1 MVSSRRRL
9 IWTCGRWNAPI
20 RPWIPSEFV
29 KCSHCEHIGGAMH
42 RTVRALSRGLVL
54 IGELNASGPS
64 NVVQLAKRTGLNR
77 TTCYRLLD
85 TLREDG
91 YVTFDQTNA
100 VFGLTPQVRSLSEG
114 VSSRDL
120 SSQAALPAMF
130 NLLDQVSWPSDFGVF
145 ELGSMLIRE
154 STHPFS
160 PFSVHRSMVG
170 RRRSLVRSALGRAVL
185 AASPPA
191 LRREM
196 LEITASLVDE
206 DSALAKDRHFIEDIV
221 SQTKKDGYASSVGGS
236 EAGISAIALPTR
248 GAGPV
253 LGSLNLIF
261 FSTSMTPEVAARR
274 YLTNM
279 KQAVQEIER
288 RWSAAN
294 KARGKIA

>member
-1 MVSSRRRL
+1 MFALR
-9 IWTCGRWNAPI
+9 T
-20 RPWIPSEFV
+20 RP
-29 KCSHCEHIGGAMH
+29 GLAMH
-42 RTVRALSRGLVL
+42 RNVRALSRGLVL

-85 TLREDG
+85 TLREGG
-91 YVTFDQTNA
+91 YVTFDETNA
-100 VFGLTPQVRSLSEG
+100 IYGLTPQVRTLSEG

-130 NLLDQVSWPSDFGVF
+130 SLLDEVSWPSDFGTF

-196 LEITASLVDE
+196 LEMTASLVDE

-221 SQTKKDGYASSVGGS
+221 SHTKKDGYASSVGGS
-236 EAGISAIALPTR
+236 EAGISAIALPIR

-261 FSTSMTPEVAARR
+261 FSTSMTPELAARR
-274 YLTNM
+274 YLPDM

-294 KARGKIA
+294 TARGKIT

>member
-1 MVSSRRRL
+1 
-9 IWTCGRWNAPI
+9 
-20 RPWIPSEFV
+20 
-29 KCSHCEHIGGAMH
+29 MH
-42 RTVRALSRGLVL
+42 RNVRALSRGLEL

-91 YVTFDQTNA
+91 YVTFDETNA
-100 VFGLTPQVRSLSEG
+100 LFGLTPRVRTLSEG

-130 NLLDQVSWPSDFGVF
+130 SLLDQVSWPSDFGVF
-145 ELGSMLIRE
+145 ELGSVLIRE

-170 RRRSLVRSALGRAVL
+170 RRRSLLNSALGRAILV
-185 AASPPA
+185 ASSPA

-196 LEITASLVDE
+196 LEMTASLVE
-206 DSALAKDRHFIEDIV
+206 EEALLAKDSRFVEGII
-221 SQTKKDGYASSVGGS
+221 SQTKRDGYSSSVGGT
-236 EAGISAIALPTR
+236 EAGISAIALPIK
-248 GAGPV
+248 GGGPV

-261 FSTSMTPEVAARR
+261 FSTSMTPEVAAGR
-274 YLTNM
+274 YLPNM
-279 KQAVQEIER
+279 KQAVLEIER

-294 KARGKIA
+294 KTRGSVL

>member
-1 MVSSRRRL
+1 
-9 IWTCGRWNAPI
+9 
-20 RPWIPSEFV
+20 
-29 KCSHCEHIGGAMH
+29 MH
-42 RTVRALSRGLVL
+42 RSVRALSRGLAL

-64 NVVQLAKRTGLNR
+64 NVVHLAKKTGLNR

-85 TLREDG
+85 TLRDDG
-91 YVTFDQTNA
+91 YVTFDETNA
-100 VFGLTPQVRSLSEG
+100 LFGLTPHVRTLSEG

-130 NLLDQVSWPSDFGVF
+130 SLLDQVSWPSDFGVF

-170 RRRSLVRSALGRAVL
+170 RRRSLIRSALGRAVL

-196 LEITASLVDE
+196 LEMTASLVEE
-206 DSALAKDRHFIEDIV
+206 DAALAKDRRFVEGII

-236 EAGISAIALPTR
+236 EEGISAIALPIE
-248 GAGPV
+248 GSGPL

-261 FSTSMTPEVAARR
+261 FTSSMTPEVAAHR
-274 YLTNM
+274 YLTSM
-279 KQAVQEIER
+279 KQAVRDIGN

-294 KARGKIA
+294 KARGKLP

>member
-1 MVSSRRRL
+1 V
-9 IWTCGRWNAPI
+9 
-20 RPWIPSEFV
+20 
-29 KCSHCEHIGGAMH
+29 H
-42 RTVRALSRGLVL
+42 RNVRALSRGLVL

-64 NVVQLAKRTGLNR
+64 NAVQLAKRTGINR

-91 YVTFDQTNA
+91 YVTFDETKA
-100 VFGLTPQVRSLSEG
+100 LFGLTPRVRTLSEG

-130 NLLDQVSWPSDFGVF
+130 NLLDEVSWPSDFGVF
-145 ELGSMLIRE
+145 ELGSVLIRE

-170 RRRSLVRSALGRAVL
+170 RRRSLLRSALGKAIL
-185 AASPPA
+185 AASSPA

-196 LEITASLVDE
+196 LEMTTSLVEE
-206 DSALAKDRHFIEDIV
+206 DRLLAKERRFVEGII
-221 SQTKKDGYASSVGGS
+221 SQTKNDGYASSVGGS
-236 EAGISAIALPTR
+236 EDGISAIALPIQ
-248 GAGPV
+248 GGGPV

-261 FSTSMTPEVAARR
+261 FSTSMTPAVAARR
-274 YLTNM
+274 YLVNM
-279 KQAVQEIER
+279 KEAVREIEH

-294 KARGKIA
+294 KARGKST

>member
-1 MVSSRRRL
+1 
-9 IWTCGRWNAPI
+9 
-20 RPWIPSEFV
+20 
-29 KCSHCEHIGGAMH
+29 MH
-42 RTVRALSRGLVL
+42 RNVRALSRGLAL

-91 YVTFDQTNA
+91 YVIFDETNA
-100 VFGLTPQVRSLSEG
+100 LIGLTPQVRTLCEG

-130 NLLDQVSWPSDFGVF
+130 GLLDQVSWPSDF
-145 ELGSMLIRE
+145 ELGSVLIRE

-170 RRRSLVRSALGRAVL
+170 RRRSLVRSALGKAIL

-196 LEITASLVDE
+196 LDLTASLVEE
-206 DSALAKDRHFIEDIV
+206 DAGLAKDRRFIEDILL
-221 SQTKKDGYASSVGGS
+221 QTKKDGYASSVGGS
-236 EAGISAIALPTR
+236 EAGISAIALAIP
-248 GAGPV
+248 GGGPV

-261 FSTSMTPEVAARR
+261 FSSSMTPEVAARK
-274 YLTNM
+274 YLPGM
-279 KQAVQEIER
+279 KVAVKEIER

-294 KARGKIA
+294 KARGKVA